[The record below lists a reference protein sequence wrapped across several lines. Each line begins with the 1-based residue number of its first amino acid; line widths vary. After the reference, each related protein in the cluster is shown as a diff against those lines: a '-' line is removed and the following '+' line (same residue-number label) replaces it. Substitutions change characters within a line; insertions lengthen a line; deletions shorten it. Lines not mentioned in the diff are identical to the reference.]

1 MNPDACDPLAHT
13 SMYQRAEEDSDD
25 SDGEGGLGNVSRVI
39 VRPPGHSGKAKRGH
53 LCFDA
58 AFETG
63 NLGRVDLVG
72 EFEYDLFLRPDTCN
86 PRYRFW
92 FNFTVDN
99 VKQDQRVIFNIV
111 NINKSRNLFKDG
123 MTPLVKSTSRPK
135 WQRLLRCE
143 VFYYKSPVHQ
153 NHYVLSFAFGFDKE
167 DEVYQFAL
175 TFPYSYSKMQAYL
188 NALELKFPETF
199 ERSSLGM
206 SIQNRKLEL
215 VTFDEVKKPDKVDQK
230 NVIHMVVVL
239 ARIHPGES
247 PSSYVVQGLIEFLA
261 AATQPIAKAL
271 REHVVFKIVP
281 MLNPDGVFLGNNRC
295 NVVGHDLNR
304 SWNRL
309 SQYTHPT
316 LSAVMKML
324 KEYDNSSV
332 RTGCIFVASKITCIN
347 ISLCTY
353 PLQCYQ
359 VDFVIDIHAH
369 SSLTG
374 TFIYGS
380 TYDNVYRYERH
391 LVFPKLFATKCEDFC
406 QEHMMFNADDRK
418 SGTARR
424 NFVEALS
431 DNVNTYTLEVSM
443 CGYYL
448 NGTNILT
455 QYTED
460 GYMRIGR
467 NLARTFLEYY
477 RFTNILPIPPME
489 ELRPRKGRPRTHRP
503 RARSKTRSEV
513 RVRPKTTRA
522 YAPISYTD
530 LSICYDS
537 ATSDEGSP
545 VRYHMYH
552 GHAGAYGG
560 LRMRPHAHQ
569 DQFSLSN
576 IQAARFSNLD
586 FSSDYRLKVPKLKTQ
601 TTAGDQKMPPI
612 EMLTVPPKPHLTII
626 DFNQLTRGGLEEAT
640 AAGGRTIEREKEKI
654 RRHTLKSSSRKA

>member
-111 NINKSRNLFKDG
+111 NMNKSRNLFKDG

-135 WQRLLRCE
+135 WQRLPRCE

-188 NALELKFPETF
+188 NAVELKFPETF
-199 ERSSLGM
+199 ERSTLGM

-215 VTFDEVKKPDKVDQK
+215 ITFDDVKKPDKMEPK
-230 NVIHMVVVL
+230 NVIHMVVIL

-247 PSSYVVQGLIEFLA
+247 PASYVVQGLIEFLA
-261 AATQPIAKAL
+261 AANQPISKAL

-295 NVVGHDLNR
+295 NVIGHDLNR

-324 KEYDNSSV
+324 KEYDNSS
-332 RTGCIFVASKITCIN
+332 
-347 ISLCTY
+347 
-353 PLQCYQ
+353 CYQ

-424 NFVEALS
+424 YFVEALS

-443 CGYYL
+443 CGYFL

-477 RFTNILPIPPME
+477 RFTNILPIPPVD
-489 ELRPRKGRPRTHRP
+489 ELRPRKGGRPRTHRP

-537 ATSDEGSP
+537 ATSEDGSP
-545 VRYHMYH
+545 VRYMYGH
-552 GHAGAYGG
+552 GNAGYGG
-560 LRMRPHAHQ
+560 LRMRPHIHQ

-586 FSSDYRLKVPKLKTQ
+586 FTSDFRLKVPKAKGVAQ
-601 TTAGDQKMPPI
+601 ESKMPPI
-612 EMLTVPPKPHLTII
+612 EMLNVPPKPHLTII

-640 AAGGRTIEREKEKI
+640 SSGKPIEREKEKI
-654 RRHTLKSSSRKA
+654 RRHTFKSSSSRKA

>member
-230 NVIHMVVVL
+230 NVIHMVVIL

-332 RTGCIFVASKITCIN
+332 RTNGIFWW
-347 ISLCTY
+347 SLGLLALMYLCML
-353 PLQCYQ
+353 PRQCYQ

-586 FSSDYRLKVPKLKTQ
+586 FTSDYRLKVPKLKTPA
-601 TTAGDQKMPPI
+601 TAGDQKMPPI

-640 AAGGRTIEREKEKI
+640 AAGGRTIDREKEKI
-654 RRHTLKSSSRKA
+654 RRHTFKSSSRKA

>member
-230 NVIHMVVVL
+230 NVIHMVVIL

-324 KEYDNSSV
+324 KEYDNSS
-332 RTGCIFVASKITCIN
+332 
-347 ISLCTY
+347 
-353 PLQCYQ
+353 CYQ

-418 SGTARR
+418 CGTARR

-477 RFTNILPIPPME
+477 RFTNILPIPPMD

-586 FSSDYRLKVPKLKTQ
+586 FTSDYRLKVPKAKTQ
-601 TTAGDQKMPPI
+601 ATAGDQKMPPI

>member
-188 NALELKFPETF
+188 NALELKFPESY
-199 ERSSLGM
+199 ERSSLGT

-230 NVIHMVVVL
+230 NVIHMVVIL
-239 ARIHPGES
+239 ARLHPGES
-247 PSSYVVQGLIEFLA
+247 PASYVVQGLIEFLA
-261 AATQPIAKAL
+261 AASQPIAKAL

-304 SWNRL
+304 SWNKL

-316 LSAVMKML
+316 LVAVMKML
-324 KEYDNSSV
+324 KEYDNSS
-332 RTGCIFVASKITCIN
+332 
-347 ISLCTY
+347 
-353 PLQCYQ
+353 CYQ

-424 NFVEALS
+424 NFVEVLS

-448 NGTNILT
+448 NGTNIVT

-477 RFTNILPIPPME
+477 RFTNILPIPAVDD
-489 ELRPRKGRPRTHRP
+489 LRPRKGRPRTHRP
-503 RARSKTRSEV
+503 RPRSKTRSEI
-513 RVRPKTTRA
+513 RARPKTTRA

-545 VRYHMYH
+545 VRYMYH
-552 GHAGAYGG
+552 GHGAYGG
-560 LRMRPHAHQ
+560 LRMRPHVHQ

-586 FSSDYRLKVPKLKTQ
+586 FTSDYRLKVPKMKAAQ
-601 TTAGDQKMPPI
+601 TEQKMPPI
-612 EMLTVPPKPHLTII
+612 EMLTIPPKPHLTII

-640 AAGGRTIEREKEKI
+640 AGRTIEREKEKI

>member
-111 NINKSRNLFKDG
+111 NMNKNRNLFKDG

-135 WQRLLRCE
+135 WQRLPRCE

-188 NALELKFPETF
+188 NAVELKFPETF
-199 ERSSLGM
+199 ERSTLGM

-215 VTFDEVKKPDKVDQK
+215 ITFDDVKKPEKMDPK
-230 NVIHMVVVL
+230 NVIHMVVIL

-247 PSSYVVQGLIEFLA
+247 PASYVVQGLIEFLA
-261 AATQPIAKAL
+261 AANQPISKAL

-295 NVVGHDLNR
+295 NVIGHDLNR
-304 SWNRL
+304 SWNKL

-324 KEYDNSSV
+324 KEYDNSS
-332 RTGCIFVASKITCIN
+332 
-347 ISLCTY
+347 
-353 PLQCYQ
+353 CYQ

-443 CGYYL
+443 CGYFL

-477 RFTNILPIPPME
+477 RFTNILPIPPVD

-537 ATSDEGSP
+537 ATSEDGSP
-545 VRYHMYH
+545 VRYMYGH
-552 GHAGAYGG
+552 GNAGYAGF
-560 LRMRPHAHQ
+560 RMRPLIHQ

-586 FSSDYRLKVPKLKTQ
+586 FSSDFRLKVPKAKGTVQ
-601 TTAGDQKMPPI
+601 EPKMPPI
-612 EMLTVPPKPHLTII
+612 EMLNVPPKPHLTII

-640 AAGGRTIEREKEKI
+640 SGKTIEREKEKI
-654 RRHTLKSSSRKA
+654 RRHTFKSSSRKA

>member
-111 NINKSRNLFKDG
+111 NMNKSRNLFKDG

-135 WQRLLRCE
+135 WQRLPRCE

-188 NALELKFPETF
+188 NAVELKFPEAF

-215 VTFDEVKKPDKVDQK
+215 ITFDDVKKPDKMDPK
-230 NVIHMVVVL
+230 NVIHMVVIL

-247 PSSYVVQGLIEFLA
+247 PASYVVQGLIEFLA
-261 AATQPIAKAL
+261 AANQPISKAL

-295 NVVGHDLNR
+295 NVIGHDLNR

-324 KEYDNSSV
+324 KEYDNSS
-332 RTGCIFVASKITCIN
+332 
-347 ISLCTY
+347 
-353 PLQCYQ
+353 CYQ
-359 VDFVIDIHAH
+359 VDFVIDLHAH

-424 NFVEALS
+424 YFVEALS

-443 CGYYL
+443 CGYFL

-477 RFTNILPIPPME
+477 RFTNILPIPPVD

-537 ATSDEGSP
+537 ATSEDGSP
-545 VRYHMYH
+545 VRYMYGHPGH
-552 GHAGAYGG
+552 GGGGGG
-560 LRMRPHAHQ
+560 LRMRPHIHQ

-586 FSSDYRLKVPKLKTQ
+586 FSSDFRLKVGSRGKGQ
-601 TTAGDQKMPPI
+601 AGSTAPEPKMPPI
-612 EMLTVPPKPHLTII
+612 EMLSVPPKPHLTII

-640 AAGGRTIEREKEKI
+640 AGKTLEREKEKI
-654 RRHTLKSSSRKA
+654 RRHTVKSSSRKA

>member
-135 WQRLLRCE
+135 WQRLPRCE

-188 NALELKFPETF
+188 NALELKYPDAF
-199 ERSSLGM
+199 ERSTLGM

-215 VTFDEVKKPDKVDQK
+215 ITFDDVKKPDKVDPK
-230 NVIHMVVVL
+230 NIIHMVVIL

-247 PSSYVVQGLIEFLA
+247 PASYVVQGLIEFLA
-261 AATQPIAKAL
+261 AANQPISKAL

-295 NVVGHDLNR
+295 NVIGHDLNR
-304 SWNRL
+304 SWNKL

-324 KEYDNSSV
+324 KEYDNSS
-332 RTGCIFVASKITCIN
+332 
-347 ISLCTY
+347 
-353 PLQCYQ
+353 CYQ

-424 NFVEALS
+424 YFVEALS
-431 DNVNTYTLEVSM
+431 DIVNTYTLEVSM
-443 CGYYL
+443 CGYFL

-455 QYTED
+455 PYTED

-477 RFTNILPIPPME
+477 RFTNILPIPPVD

-537 ATSDEGSP
+537 ATSDDGSP
-545 VRYHMYH
+545 VRYMYH
-552 GHAGAYGG
+552 GNAGYGG
-560 LRMRPHAHQ
+560 FRMRPHAHQ

-586 FSSDYRLKVPKLKTQ
+586 FTSDFRLKVPKAK
-601 TTAGDQKMPPI
+601 AVPEPKIPPI
-612 EMLTVPPKPHLTII
+612 EILNVPPKPHLTII
-626 DFNQLTRGGLEEAT
+626 DFNQLTRGGLDEAT
-640 AAGGRTIEREKEKI
+640 AGRGVQSIEREKEKI
-654 RRHTLKSSSRKA
+654 RRHTLKSCSSRKA

>member
-1 MNPDACDPLAHT
+1 MFTEACDPLKHT
-13 SMYQRAEEDSDD
+13 SMYQRAEEDSED

-39 VRPPGHSGKAKRGH
+39 IRPPGHSGKAKRGH

-63 NLGRVDLVG
+63 NLGRIDLVG

-111 NINKSRNLFKDG
+111 NINKSRTLFKDG

-135 WQRLLRCE
+135 WQRLPRCE
-143 VFYYKSPVHQ
+143 VFYYKSAVHQ

-175 TFPYSYSKMQAYL
+175 TYPYSYSKLQAYL
-188 NALELKFPETF
+188 NVLESKFPDSF
-199 ERSSLGM
+199 ERTTLGM
-206 SIQNRKLEL
+206 TIQNRKLEL
-215 VTFDEVKKPDKVDQK
+215 ITFDDVKKPEKIDHK
-230 NVIHMVVVL
+230 NLIHIVVIL

-247 PSSYVVQGLIEFLA
+247 PASYVVQGLIEYLA
-261 AATQPIAKAL
+261 AASQPVSKAL
-271 REHVVFKIVP
+271 RENVVFKIVP

-295 NVVGHDLNR
+295 NVIGHDLNR
-304 SWNRL
+304 TWNKV

-316 LSAVMKML
+316 LAAVMKML
-324 KEYDNSSV
+324 KEYDNSS
-332 RTGCIFVASKITCIN
+332 
-347 ISLCTY
+347 
-353 PLQCYQ
+353 CYQ

-369 SSLTG
+369 STLTG

-391 LVFPKLFATKCEDFC
+391 LVFPKLFASKCEDFC

-424 NFVEALS
+424 YFVDALS
-431 DNVNTYTLEVSM
+431 DTVNTYTLEVSM
-443 CGYYL
+443 CGYFL
-448 NGTNILT
+448 NDTNIMT

-477 RFTNILPIPPME
+477 RFTNILPIPPMD
-489 ELRPRKGRPRTHRP
+489 ELRTRKGRPRTHRP
-503 RARSKTRSEV
+503 RTRSRNRSEV
-513 RVRPKTTRA
+513 HSRPKTVRT

-537 ATSDEGSP
+537 SSSPEGSP
-545 VRYHMYH
+545 IRYMYST
-552 GHAGAYGG
+552 YGG
-560 LRMRPHAHQ
+560 FRMRALGPP
-569 DQFSLSN
+569 DQYSLSN

-586 FSSDYRLKVPKLKTQ
+586 FSNDFRFKVTPKTKT
-601 TTAGDQKMPPI
+601 ALEHKMPPI
-612 EMLTVPPKPHLTII
+612 EILNVPPKPCLTII

-640 AAGGRTIEREKEKI
+640 SGRTFEREKDKI
-654 RRHTLKSSSRKA
+654 RRHTMKSSSRKA

>member
-13 SMYQRAEEDSDD
+13 SMYQRAEEGVKMLRFHYVKYNTGSLSNNSDD

-324 KEYDNSSV
+324 KEYDNSS
-332 RTGCIFVASKITCIN
+332 
-347 ISLCTY
+347 
-353 PLQCYQ
+353 CYQ

>member
-1 MNPDACDPLAHT
+1 MFQEACDPLKHT
-13 SMYQRAEEDSDD
+13 SMYQRAEEDSED

-39 VRPPGHSGKAKRGH
+39 IRPPGHSGKAKRGH

-111 NINKSRNLFKDG
+111 NINKNRNLFKDG
-123 MTPLVKSTSRPK
+123 MTPLVKSSSRPK
-135 WQRLLRCE
+135 WQRIPRCE
-143 VFYYKSPVHQ
+143 VFYYKSAVHQ

-175 TFPYSYSKMQAYL
+175 TFPYSYSKLQAYL
-188 NALELKFPETF
+188 NALESKFPESF
-199 ERSSLGM
+199 ERTTLGM
-206 SIQNRKLEL
+206 TVQNRKLEL
-215 VTFDEVKKPDKVDQK
+215 ITFDDVKKPDKVDQK
-230 NVIHMVVVL
+230 NVIHMVVVF

-247 PSSYVVQGLIEFLA
+247 PASYVVQGLIEYLA
-261 AATQPIAKAL
+261 AANQPISKAL
-271 REHVVFKIVP
+271 RENVVFKIIP

-295 NVVGHDLNR
+295 NVIGHDLNR
-304 SWNRL
+304 SWNKM

-316 LSAVMKML
+316 LAAAMKML

-332 RTGCIFVASKITCIN
+332 SSGELKWIIT
-347 ISLCTY
+347 LRF
-353 PLQCYQ
+353 QCYQ

-391 LVFPKLFATKCEDFC
+391 LVFPKLFASKCEDFC

-424 NFVEALS
+424 FFVEALS

-448 NGTNILT
+448 NDTNVLT

-477 RFTNILPIPPME
+477 RFTNILPIPPVD

-503 RARSKTRSEV
+503 RARSRTRSEV
-513 RVRPKTTRA
+513 RLRPKTVRT

-530 LSICYDS
+530 LSICYDTD
-537 ATSDEGSP
+537 TSNEGSP
-545 VRYHMYH
+545 IRYMYSN
-552 GHAGAYGG
+552 YGG
-560 LRMRPHAHQ
+560 FRMRAIGPP
-569 DQFSLSN
+569 DQYSLSN
-576 IQAARFSNLD
+576 IQTARFSNLD
-586 FSSDYRLKVPKLKTQ
+586 FSSDYRFKVTPKPKT
-601 TTAGDQKMPPI
+601 APEHKMPPI
-612 EMLTVPPKPHLTII
+612 EMLTVPPKPCLTII

-640 AAGGRTIEREKEKI
+640 SGRKFDRE
-654 RRHTLKSSSRKA
+654 

>member
-1 MNPDACDPLAHT
+1 MSVLFFFSAPT
-13 SMYQRAEEDSDD
+13 DSDD

-111 NINKSRNLFKDG
+111 NMNKSRNLFKDG

-135 WQRLLRCE
+135 WQRLPRCE

-188 NALELKFPETF
+188 NAVELKFPDTF
-199 ERSSLGM
+199 ERSTLGM

-215 VTFDEVKKPDKVDQK
+215 ITFDDVKKPDKMDPK
-230 NVIHMVVVL
+230 NVIHMVVIL

-247 PSSYVVQGLIEFLA
+247 PASYVVQGLIEFLA
-261 AATQPIAKAL
+261 AANQPISKAL

-295 NVVGHDLNR
+295 NVIGHDLNR
-304 SWNRL
+304 SWNKL

-324 KEYDNSSV
+324 KEYDNSS
-332 RTGCIFVASKITCIN
+332 
-347 ISLCTY
+347 
-353 PLQCYQ
+353 CYQ
-359 VDFVIDIHAH
+359 VDFVIDLHAH

-424 NFVEALS
+424 YFVEALS

-443 CGYYL
+443 CGYFL

-460 GYMRIGR
+460 GCMCQNLSKIRLCIVLTLDRLVSDMRIGR

-477 RFTNILPIPPME
+477 RFTNILPIPPVD

-537 ATSDEGSP
+537 ATSEDGSP
-545 VRYHMYH
+545 VRYMY
-552 GHAGAYGG
+552 GQGNAGYGG
-560 LRMRPHAHQ
+560 FRMRPLIHQ

-586 FSSDYRLKVPKLKTQ
+586 FTSDFRLKVPKAKGTSQ
-601 TTAGDQKMPPI
+601 EPKMPPI
-612 EMLTVPPKPHLTII
+612 EMLNVPPKPHLTII
-626 DFNQLTRGGLEEAT
+626 DFNQLTRGGLDEAT
-640 AAGGRTIEREKEKI
+640 SGKTIEREKEKI
-654 RRHTLKSSSRKA
+654 RRHTTHKSSSRKA

>member
-111 NINKSRNLFKDG
+111 NMNKSRNLFKDG

-135 WQRLLRCE
+135 WQRLPRCE

-188 NALELKFPETF
+188 NAVELKFPETF

-215 VTFDEVKKPDKVDQK
+215 ITFDDVKKPDKMEPK
-230 NVIHMVVVL
+230 NVIHMVVIL

-247 PSSYVVQGLIEFLA
+247 PASYVVQGLIEFLA
-261 AATQPIAKAL
+261 AASQPIAKAL

-295 NVVGHDLNR
+295 NVIGHDLNR
-304 SWNRL
+304 SWNKL

-324 KEYDNSSV
+324 KEYDNSS
-332 RTGCIFVASKITCIN
+332 
-347 ISLCTY
+347 
-353 PLQCYQ
+353 CYQ

-424 NFVEALS
+424 YFVEALS

-443 CGYYL
+443 CGYFL

-477 RFTNILPIPPME
+477 RFTNILPIPPVD
-489 ELRPRKGRPRTHRP
+489 ELRPRKGGRPRTHRP

-537 ATSDEGSP
+537 ATSDDGSP
-545 VRYHMYH
+545 VRYMYGH
-552 GHAGAYGG
+552 GNAGYGG
-560 LRMRPHAHQ
+560 FRMRPHVHQ

-586 FSSDYRLKVPKLKTQ
+586 FTSDFRLKVPKAKGGATTQ
-601 TTAGDQKMPPI
+601 ESKMPPI
-612 EMLTVPPKPHLTII
+612 EMLNVPPKPHLTII

-640 AAGGRTIEREKEKI
+640 SSGKPIEREKEKI
-654 RRHTLKSSSRKA
+654 RRHTFKSSSSRKA

>member
-111 NINKSRNLFKDG
+111 NMNKSRNLFKDG

-135 WQRLLRCE
+135 WQRLPRCE

-188 NALELKFPETF
+188 NAVELKFPEAF

-215 VTFDEVKKPDKVDQK
+215 ITFDDVKKPDKMDPK
-230 NVIHMVVVL
+230 NVIHMVVIL

-247 PSSYVVQGLIEFLA
+247 PASYVVQGLIEFLA
-261 AATQPIAKAL
+261 AANQPISKAL

-295 NVVGHDLNR
+295 NVIGHDLNR

-324 KEYDNSSV
+324 KEYDNSS
-332 RTGCIFVASKITCIN
+332 
-347 ISLCTY
+347 
-353 PLQCYQ
+353 CYQ
-359 VDFVIDIHAH
+359 VDFVIDLHAH

-424 NFVEALS
+424 YFVEALS

-443 CGYYL
+443 CGYFL

-477 RFTNILPIPPME
+477 RFTNILPIPPVD

-537 ATSDEGSP
+537 ATSEDGSP
-545 VRYHMYH
+545 VRYMYGHPGH
-552 GHAGAYGG
+552 GGGGGG
-560 LRMRPHAHQ
+560 LRMRPHIHQ

-586 FSSDYRLKVPKLKTQ
+586 FSSDFRLKVGSRGKGQ
-601 TTAGDQKMPPI
+601 AGSTAPDQKMPPI
-612 EMLTVPPKPHLTII
+612 EMLSVPPKPHLTII

-640 AAGGRTIEREKEKI
+640 AGKTLEREKEKI
-654 RRHTLKSSSRKA
+654 RRHTVKSSSRKA

>member
-1 MNPDACDPLAHT
+1 MFTSAC
-13 SMYQRAEEDSDD
+13 
-25 SDGEGGLGNVSRVI
+25 
-39 VRPPGHSGKAKRGH
+39 GHSGKAKRGH

-135 WQRLLRCE
+135 WQRLPRCE
-143 VFYYKSPVHQ
+143 VFYYKSAVHQ

-167 DEVYQFAL
+167 DEVYQFAM
-175 TFPYSYSKMQAYL
+175 TFPYSYSKLQAYL
-188 NALELKFPETF
+188 SALETKYPESF
-199 ERSSLGM
+199 ERSQLGTT
-206 SIQNRKLEL
+206 IQNRRLDL
-215 VTFDEVKKPDKVDQK
+215 VTFDEVKKPEKVDHK
-230 NVIHMVVVL
+230 NLIHIVVIL
-239 ARIHPGES
+239 ARVHPGES
-247 PSSYVVQGLIEFLA
+247 PASYVVQGLIEFLA
-261 AATQPIAKAL
+261 AGNMPISKAL
-271 REHVVFKIVP
+271 RENVVFKIIP
-281 MLNPDGVFLGNNRC
+281 MMNPDGVFLGNNRC
-295 NVVGHDLNR
+295 NVIGHDLNR
-304 SWNRL
+304 SWNRQ
-309 SQYTHPT
+309 SMYTHPT
-316 LSAVMKML
+316 LFSTMKML
-324 KEYDNSSV
+324 KEYDNSS
-332 RTGCIFVASKITCIN
+332 
-347 ISLCTY
+347 
-353 PLQCYQ
+353 CYQ

-374 TFIYGS
+374 AFIYGS

-391 LVFPKLFATKCEDFC
+391 LVFPKLFASKCEEFSQD
-406 QEHMMFNADDRK
+406 HMMFNADDRK

-424 NFVEALS
+424 YFADALS

-448 NGTNILT
+448 NDSNVLT

-467 NLARTFLEYY
+467 NLARSILEYY
-477 RFTNILPIPPME
+477 RFTNVLPIPPVD

-503 RARSKTRSEV
+503 RGRSKTRSEV
-513 RVRPKTTRA
+513 HVRPRTVRTH
-522 YAPISYTD
+522 APISYTD

-537 ATSDEGSP
+537 STSNEGSP
-545 VRYHMYH
+545 VRYMYSN
-552 GHAGAYGG
+552 YGG
-560 LRMRPHAHQ
+560 FRMRALGPP
-569 DQFSLSN
+569 DQYSLSS

-586 FSSDYRLKVPKLKTQ
+586 FSSDYRFKVPPKIKMIPEP
-601 TTAGDQKMPPI
+601 KMPPI
-612 EMLTVPPKPHLTII
+612 EIVNVPPKPCLTII
-626 DFNQLTRGGLEEAT
+626 DFNLLTRGGLDEAIS
-640 AAGGRTIEREKEKI
+640 GRGYDRERDKPKRPATKSFS
-654 RRHTLKSSSRKA
+654 RRT

>member
-1 MNPDACDPLAHT
+1 MGDFG
-13 SMYQRAEEDSDD
+13 SDSED

-39 VRPPGHSGKAKRGH
+39 IRPPGHSGKAKRGH

-63 NLGRVDLVG
+63 NLGRIDLVG

-111 NINKSRNLFKDG
+111 NMNKSRNLFKDG
-123 MTPLVKSTSRPK
+123 MTPLVKSSSRPK
-135 WQRLLRCE
+135 WQRLPRCE
-143 VFYYKSPVHQ
+143 VFYYKSAVHQ
-153 NHYVLSFAFGFDKE
+153 NHYVLSYAFAFDKE

-175 TFPYSYSKMQAYL
+175 TFPYSYSKLQAFL
-188 NALELKFPETF
+188 NALESKFPDSF
-199 ERSSLGM
+199 ERTTLGM
-206 SIQNRKLEL
+206 TIQNRKMEL
-215 VTFDEVKKPDKVDQK
+215 ITFDDVKKPEKVDPK
-230 NVIHMVVVL
+230 NLIHMVVVF

-247 PSSYVVQGLIEFLA
+247 PASYVVQGLIEYLA
-261 AATQPIAKAL
+261 AANQPISKAL
-271 REHVVFKIVP
+271 RENVVFKIIP

-295 NVVGHDLNR
+295 NVIGHDLNR
-304 SWNRL
+304 TWNKM

-316 LSAVMKML
+316 LTAAMKML
-324 KEYDNSSV
+324 KEYDNSS
-332 RTGCIFVASKITCIN
+332 
-347 ISLCTY
+347 
-353 PLQCYQ
+353 CYQ

-391 LVFPKLFATKCEDFC
+391 LVFPKLFASKCEDFC

-424 NFVEALS
+424 YFVDALS
-431 DNVNTYTLEVSM
+431 DNVNTYTLEVST

-448 NGTNILT
+448 NDTNILT

-477 RFTNILPIPPME
+477 RFTNILPIPPVD

-503 RARSKTRSEV
+503 RARSRTRSEV
-513 RVRPKTTRA
+513 RLRPKTVRTH
-522 YAPISYTD
+522 APISYTD

-537 ATSDEGSP
+537 STSNEGSP
-545 VRYHMYH
+545 IRYMYSS
-552 GHAGAYGG
+552 YGG
-560 LRMRPHAHQ
+560 FRMRALGPP
-569 DQFSLSN
+569 DQYSLSN

-586 FSSDYRLKVPKLKTQ
+586 FSSDFRFKVTPKPKM
-601 TTAGDQKMPPI
+601 AAAEHKMPPI
-612 EMLTVPPKPHLTII
+612 EMVSVPPKPCLTII

-640 AAGGRTIEREKEKI
+640 SGRSLEKEKEKV
-654 RRHTLKSSSRKA
+654 RRHTAVKGSSRKA

>member
-1 MNPDACDPLAHT
+1 MGDFG
-13 SMYQRAEEDSDD
+13 SDSED

-39 VRPPGHSGKAKRGH
+39 IRPPGHSGKAKRGH

-111 NINKSRNLFKDG
+111 NINKNRNLFKDG
-123 MTPLVKSTSRPK
+123 MTPLVKSSSRPK
-135 WQRLLRCE
+135 WQRIPRCE
-143 VFYYKSPVHQ
+143 VFYYKSAIHQ

-175 TFPYSYSKMQAYL
+175 TFPYSYSKLQAYL
-188 NALELKFPETF
+188 NALETKFPESF
-199 ERSSLGM
+199 ERTTLGM
-206 SIQNRKLEL
+206 TIQNRKLEV
-215 VTFDEVKKPDKVDQK
+215 VTFDDVKKPDKVDQK
-230 NVIHMVVVL
+230 NVIHMVVIL

-247 PSSYVVQGLIEFLA
+247 PASYVVQGLIEYLA
-261 AATQPIAKAL
+261 AANQPISKAL
-271 REHVVFKIVP
+271 RDNVVFKIIP

-295 NVVGHDLNR
+295 NVIGHDLNR
-304 SWNRL
+304 SWNKM

-316 LSAVMKML
+316 LGAAMKML
-324 KEYDNSSV
+324 KEYDNSS
-332 RTGCIFVASKITCIN
+332 
-347 ISLCTY
+347 
-353 PLQCYQ
+353 CYQ

-391 LVFPKLFATKCEDFC
+391 LVFPKLFAAKCEDFC

-424 NFVEALS
+424 FFVEALS

-448 NGTNILT
+448 NDSNLLT

-467 NLARTFLEYY
+467 NLARSFLEYY
-477 RFTNILPIPPME
+477 RFTNILPIPPVD

-503 RARSKTRSEV
+503 RARSRTRSEV
-513 RVRPKTTRA
+513 RLRPKTVRT

-537 ATSDEGSP
+537 STSNEGSP
-545 VRYHMYH
+545 IRYMYSH
-552 GHAGAYGG
+552 YGG
-560 LRMRPHAHQ
+560 FRMRALGPP
-569 DQFSLSN
+569 DQYSLSN

-586 FSSDYRLKVPKLKTQ
+586 FSSDYRFKVTPKPKTAPEQ
-601 TTAGDQKMPPI
+601 HKMPPI
-612 EMLTVPPKPHLTII
+612 EILNVPPKPCLTII

-640 AAGGRTIEREKEKI
+640 SGRKLEREKEKI

>member
-1 MNPDACDPLAHT
+1 MGDFG
-13 SMYQRAEEDSDD
+13 SDSDD

-111 NINKSRNLFKDG
+111 NMNKSRNLFKDG

-135 WQRLLRCE
+135 WQRLPRCE

-188 NALELKFPETF
+188 NAVELKFPETF
-199 ERSSLGM
+199 ERSTLGM

-215 VTFDEVKKPDKVDQK
+215 ITFDDVKKPDKMEPK
-230 NVIHMVVVL
+230 NVIHMVVIL

-247 PSSYVVQGLIEFLA
+247 PASYVVQGLIEFLA
-261 AATQPIAKAL
+261 AANQPISKAL

-295 NVVGHDLNR
+295 NVIGHDLNR

-324 KEYDNSSV
+324 KEYDNSS
-332 RTGCIFVASKITCIN
+332 
-347 ISLCTY
+347 
-353 PLQCYQ
+353 CYQ

-424 NFVEALS
+424 YFVEALS

-443 CGYYL
+443 CGYFL

-477 RFTNILPIPPME
+477 RFTNILPIPPVD
-489 ELRPRKGRPRTHRP
+489 ELRPRKGGRPRTHRP

-537 ATSDEGSP
+537 ATSEDGSP
-545 VRYHMYH
+545 VRYMYGH
-552 GHAGAYGG
+552 GNAGYGG
-560 LRMRPHAHQ
+560 LRMRPHIHQ

-586 FSSDYRLKVPKLKTQ
+586 FTSDFRLKVPKAKGVAQ
-601 TTAGDQKMPPI
+601 ESKMPPI
-612 EMLTVPPKPHLTII
+612 EMLNVPPKPHLTII

-640 AAGGRTIEREKEKI
+640 SSGKPIEREKEKI
-654 RRHTLKSSSRKA
+654 RRHTFKSSSSRKA

>member
-111 NINKSRNLFKDG
+111 NMNKSRNLFKDG

-135 WQRLLRCE
+135 WQRLPRCE

-188 NALELKFPETF
+188 NAVELKFPEAF

-215 VTFDEVKKPDKVDQK
+215 ITFDDVKKPDKMDPK
-230 NVIHMVVVL
+230 NVIHMVVIL

-247 PSSYVVQGLIEFLA
+247 PASYVVQGLIEFLA
-261 AATQPIAKAL
+261 AANQPISKAL

-295 NVVGHDLNR
+295 NVIGHDLNR

-324 KEYDNSSV
+324 KEYDNSS
-332 RTGCIFVASKITCIN
+332 
-347 ISLCTY
+347 
-353 PLQCYQ
+353 CYQ
-359 VDFVIDIHAH
+359 VDFVIDLHAH

-424 NFVEALS
+424 YFVEALS

-443 CGYYL
+443 CGYFL

-477 RFTNILPIPPME
+477 RFTNILPIPPVD

-537 ATSDEGSP
+537 ATSEDGSP
-545 VRYHMYH
+545 VRYMYGHPGH
-552 GHAGAYGG
+552 GGGGGG
-560 LRMRPHAHQ
+560 LRMRPHIHQ

-586 FSSDYRLKVPKLKTQ
+586 FSSDFRLKVGSRGKGQ
-601 TTAGDQKMPPI
+601 AGSTAAESKMPPI
-612 EMLTVPPKPHLTII
+612 EMLSVPPKPHLTII

-640 AAGGRTIEREKEKI
+640 AGKTLEREKEKI
-654 RRHTLKSSSRKA
+654 RRHTVKSSSRKA

>member
-1 MNPDACDPLAHT
+1 MFQEACDPLKHT
-13 SMYQRAEEDSDD
+13 SMYQRAEEDSED

-39 VRPPGHSGKAKRGH
+39 IRPPGHSGKAKRGH

-111 NINKSRNLFKDG
+111 NINKNRNLFKDG
-123 MTPLVKSTSRPK
+123 MTPLVKSSSRPK
-135 WQRLLRCE
+135 WQRIPRCE
-143 VFYYKSPVHQ
+143 VFYYKSAVHQ

-175 TFPYSYSKMQAYL
+175 TFPYSYSKLQAYL
-188 NALELKFPETF
+188 NALESKFPESF
-199 ERSSLGM
+199 ERTTLGM
-206 SIQNRKLEL
+206 TVQNRKLEL
-215 VTFDEVKKPDKVDQK
+215 ITFDDVKKPDKVDQK
-230 NVIHMVVVL
+230 NVIHMVVVF

-247 PSSYVVQGLIEFLA
+247 PASYVVQGLIEYLA
-261 AATQPIAKAL
+261 AANQPISKAL
-271 REHVVFKIVP
+271 RENVVFKIIP

-295 NVVGHDLNR
+295 NVIGHDLNR
-304 SWNRL
+304 SWNKM

-316 LSAVMKML
+316 LAAAMKML
-324 KEYDNSSV
+324 KEYDNSS
-332 RTGCIFVASKITCIN
+332 
-347 ISLCTY
+347 
-353 PLQCYQ
+353 CYQ

-391 LVFPKLFATKCEDFC
+391 LVFPKLFASKCEDFC

-424 NFVEALS
+424 FFVEALS

-448 NGTNILT
+448 NDTNVLT

-477 RFTNILPIPPME
+477 RFSNILPIPPVD

-503 RARSKTRSEV
+503 RARSRTRSEV
-513 RVRPKTTRA
+513 RLRPKTVRT

-530 LSICYDS
+530 LSICYDTD
-537 ATSDEGSP
+537 TSNEGSP
-545 VRYHMYH
+545 IRYMYSN
-552 GHAGAYGG
+552 YGG
-560 LRMRPHAHQ
+560 FRMRAIGPP
-569 DQFSLSN
+569 DQYSLSN
-576 IQAARFSNLD
+576 IQTARFSNLD
-586 FSSDYRLKVPKLKTQ
+586 FSSDYRFKVTPKPKT
-601 TTAGDQKMPPI
+601 APEHKMPPI
-612 EMLTVPPKPHLTII
+612 EMLTVPPKPCLTII

-640 AAGGRTIEREKEKI
+640 SGRKFDREKEKV
-654 RRHTLKSSSRKA
+654 RRHTFKSSSRKA